1 MLDVPFRFSCR
12 SHMKKVPIHKIY
24 EASDL
29 SQLLPPIITARQGL
43 TCSGGG
49 STIICNLL
57 LYRFFFA
64 HKPQQMGRL
73 PGWRL
78 SSLVQR
84 NIFIWTDY
92 LDFCQGTYINDVQFF
107 GGRGGQAKLDKESP
121 FISLLLCSQAA
132 MDGAAACLP
141 GDSVHQSN
149 AIFLFGR
156 IP

>member
-1 MLDVPFRFSCR
+1 MSPLDSVA

-43 TCSGGG
+43 TCSGG

-64 HKPQQMGRL
+64 HKPQWMGRL
-73 PGWRL
+73 PAQRL
-78 SSLVQR
+78 SSLVER

-92 LDFCQGTYINDVQFF
+92 LTSILHILIDPRGSEKYVHCYNRVVGIDSHLIVLYSGFQFH
-107 GGRGGQAKLDKESP
+107 
-121 FISLLLCSQAA
+121 FIQPKHPIRPIKKQLSAVFTPL
-132 MDGAAACLP
+132 
-141 GDSVHQSN
+141 
-149 AIFLFGR
+149 
-156 IP
+156 